1 MIRPINVGETI
12 RYQLKDDNED
22 PTIFIIGVL
31 DSLIKSK
38 LKDLGM
44 VYKYNPDAPKDS
56 VAEAKMDIAKQELE
70 FVRFGVKGI
79 ENFKDKSGKEIPFKT
94 IKRMVGIV
102 DYDIV
107 SDETLKYIPLTAIRE
122 LAKVIDDENEIG
134 EDQRKNS

>member
-1 MIRPINVGETI
+1 MIKPINVGETI
-12 RYQLKDDNED
+12 KYQLKGDNED

-44 VYKYNPDAPKDS
+44 VYKYNPEAPKES
-56 VAEAKMDIAKQELE
+56 VAEARMDIAKQELE

-79 ENFKDKSGKEIPFKT
+79 ENFKDKNGKDIPFKL

-102 DYDIV
+102 EYEIV
-107 SDETLKYIPLTAIRE
+107 SDETLKYIPLSALRE
-122 LAKVIDDENEIG
+122 LAQVISDENEIG
-134 EDQRKNS
+134 DEQRKN